1 MSSSKPLLLALIASG
16 LVTLTSTSAA
26 GALGV
31 IGPVYQITEPDMLEW
46 IEAKVRAKV
55 ESGEALRYQQDQ
67 AKRIEQKLL
76 NPDPLRSVT
85 TAIRDRTFF
94 FDPTFTVN
102 ENYKDDKGTILVPA
116 GTTINPLDRVA
127 LTRPLIFFDGRDPK
141 QVAFAKKF
149 IDSKGGIARPVLVA
163 GSYFTLM
170 ERWAT
175 PVYFDQKASLIRRF
189 GITAVPAIVQQDGRR
204 LRIDEVAL

>member
-1 MSSSKPLLLALIASG
+1 MSSFKPLILAILAASLG
-16 LVTLTSTSAA
+16 CGSVTAAA

-31 IGPVYQITEPDMLEW
+31 IGPVYQVTEPDMLEW

-55 ESGEALRYQQDQ
+55 DSGEALRYQQDQ
-67 AKRIEQKLL
+67 AKKIEQKLL

-85 TAIRDRTFF
+85 KAVRDRTTY
-94 FDPTFTVN
+94 FDPTFTVT
-102 ENYKDDKGTILVPA
+102 ENYKDEKGAILVPA
-116 GTTINPLDRVA
+116 GTTINPLDRIG
-127 LTRPLIFFDGRDPK
+127 LSRPLIFFDGRDPK

-149 IDSKGGIARPVLVA
+149 IDSKGGVARPVLVA
-163 GSYFTLM
+163 GSYFNLM
-170 ERWAT
+170 ERWGT